1 MRKTQNFRPGSKVCT
16 SYRIP
21 FLAADWL
28 ERFHS
33 APSNATV
40 RVFVV
45 GPTKV
50 VFVFLSQR
58 FFLCP
63 GSKRLYT
70 TWVFFSRSLSK
81 RALFPAARGFF
92 FLGGRTYVYD
102 EIKGCKIDPNQV
114 AKSHLSAF
122 IRLMS
127 YLSFF
132 LRFLSLSPSGFF
144 FSEGDLQTST
154 FPKRRGFF
162 F

>member
-1 MRKTQNFRPGSKVCT
+1 MW
-16 SYRIP
+16 I
-21 FLAADWL
+21 
-28 ERFHS
+28 
-33 APSNATV
+33 
-40 RVFVV
+40 VV

-92 FLGGRTYVYD
+92 LTRVFFDPGQGVVNFLGGRTYVYD
-102 EIKGCKIDPNQV
+102 EIKGQNQSRICLRSSDSWMCFRCCS
-114 AKSHLSAF
+114 K
-122 IRLMS
+122 S

-132 LRFLSLSPSGFF
+132 LRFLSLSREQRGFF
-144 FSEGDLQTST
+144 FSEGA
-154 FPKRRGFF
+154 
-162 F
+162 